1 MNHRDVVQFSTL
13 FIHALCFQ
21 SQKDQGRR
29 NIGRFLSFLL
39 RMQRFNEKQQCH
51 FQQPTMSCVFRITS
65 RTTEPIVREFAKH
78 VFKRHEPDI
87 AVRVDVDSQA
97 PPSTRSLSAAVTRLP
112 AGFWTSSARS
122 GIWRTGAHAYLMV
135 CLKSESISVPRIL
148 QNWLFSELR
157 KINIW

>member
-1 MNHRDVVQFSTL
+1 MRSASNPRKIKVAETL
-13 FIHALCFQ
+13 VNLGSELLTSHAA
-21 SQKDQGRR
+21 
-29 NIGRFLSFLL
+29 I
-39 RMQRFNEKQQCH
+39 QRETTMT

-112 AGFWTSSARS
+112 AGF
-122 GIWRTGAHAYLMV
+122 
-135 CLKSESISVPRIL
+135 
-148 QNWLFSELR
+148 
-157 KINIW
+157 